1 MNGAAAVKR
10 DHGGFGSGRM
20 TALLQRWRN
29 RIGGH
34 PSEDRLLDVVSGA
47 TDTAVAISTARHLR
61 TCPRCA
67 RRAGEL
73 RRFVDTVADAAGA
86 SFDEAF
92 PPERL
97 RAQRARI
104 DHRLA
109 RVAGAVERARVLS
122 FPFRRTPERRR
133 DLRPGRWAVA
143 ATAAGLALGI
153 VAGQL
158 LDLRWEP
165 AMPNRGSSSPVV
177 PDTPAGTGAGTEAG
191 SGVNATL
198 DMTGTIVLPPAS
210 TADTPRSPLSL
221 SEFEQV
227 VAEAA
232 LLDAL
237 DVATV
242 SLPVT
247 ELASIDALTPR
258 VTDLATAVR

>member
-1 MNGAAAVKR
+1 M
-10 DHGGFGSGRM
+10 
-20 TALLQRWRN
+20 QRWRN
-29 RIGGH
+29 RAGGGH
-34 PSEDRLLDVVSGA
+34 PSEDDLLEAVFGA
-47 TDTAVAISTARHLR
+47 ADTAVAMSNARHLR
-61 TCPRCA
+61 TCSRCA
-67 RRAGEL
+67 HRAVEL
-73 RRFVDTVADAAGA
+73 RGLLDRVADGAGA

-92 PPERL
+92 PPDRL
-97 RAQRARI
+97 QAQRARI

-109 RVAGAVERARVLS
+109 RVVGTVERARVLS

-133 DLRPGRWAVA
+133 DLRPSRWAVA

-153 VAGQL
+153 AAGQL

-165 AMPNRGSSSPVV
+165 AMPNLGSSSGVV
-177 PDTPAGTGAGTEAG
+177 PEAPAGAGVGT
-191 SGVNATL
+191 GVNATL

-210 TADTPRSPLSL
+210 TAGAARTPLSL

-227 VAEAA
+227 MAEAA

-258 VTDLATAVR
+258 VTDLAAAVR

>member
-1 MNGAAAVKR
+1 
-10 DHGGFGSGRM
+10 M
-20 TALLQRWRN
+20 TALLQRWRT
-29 RIGGH
+29 RTAGGH
-34 PSEDRLLDVVSGA
+34 PTEDRLLDAVSGA

-61 TCPRCA
+61 TCPRCV

-73 RRFVDTVADAAGA
+73 RSFLDTVTDAADA

-92 PPERL
+92 PPDRL
-97 RAQRARI
+97 QVQRARI
-104 DHRLA
+104 DHRLV
-109 RVAGAVERARVLS
+109 RVVGIVERARVLS

-133 DLRPGRWAVA
+133 DLRPSRWAVA

-158 LDLRWEP
+158 VDFQWGPTTMPDLGP
-165 AMPNRGSSSPVV
+165 SSGVV
-177 PDTPAGTGAGTEAG
+177 SEASAGTGAGSEA
-191 SGVNATL
+191 NATL

-210 TADTPRSPLSL
+210 TAGAPRTPLSL

-258 VTDLATAVR
+258 VTDFAAAVR

>member
-1 MNGAAAVKR
+1 
-10 DHGGFGSGRM
+10 M
-20 TALLQRWRN
+20 TALLQRWRT
-29 RIGGH
+29 RIDRRH
-34 PSEDRLLDVVSGA
+34 PSDERLIEAASGA
-47 TDTAVAISTARHLR
+47 GETPAAMSTARHLR
-61 TCPRCA
+61 TCARCA
-67 RRAGEL
+67 RRAADL
-73 RRFVDTVADAAGA
+73 RTFLDTLADGAGA
-86 SFDEAF
+86 SFEEAF
-92 PPERL
+92 PPDRL

-109 RVAGAVERARVLS
+109 RVVGRAERARVLA
-122 FPFRRTPERRR
+122 FPFRRTPDRRR
-133 DLRPGRWAVA
+133 DPRPSRWAAA

-158 LDLRWEP
+158 LDLRWKP
-165 AMPNRGSSSPVV
+165 AMPNLGSSSGVV
-177 PDTPAGTGAGTEAG
+177 PEASAGTGA
-191 SGVNATL
+191 NATL

-210 TADTPRSPLSL
+210 TADAARTPLSL

-227 VAEAA
+227 MAEAA

-258 VTDLATAVR
+258 VTDLAAAVR

>member
-1 MNGAAAVKR
+1 
-10 DHGGFGSGRM
+10 M
-20 TALLQRWRN
+20 TALLQRWRTRN
-29 RIGGH
+29 GGGH

-61 TCPRCA
+61 TCSRCT

-73 RRFVDTVADAAGA
+73 RRFLDTVAADAGA

-92 PPERL
+92 PPGRL
-97 RAQRARI
+97 QAQRARI

-109 RVAGAVERARVLS
+109 RVVGAVERARVLS
-122 FPFRRTPERRR
+122 FPFPRAPERRR
-133 DLRPGRWAVA
+133 DPRPSRWAVA

-153 VAGQL
+153 AAGQL
-158 LDLRWEP
+158 FDLRWEP
-165 AMPNRGSSSPVV
+165 AMPNLGSSSGVV
-177 PDTPAGTGAGTEAG
+177 SEASAGA
-191 SGVNATL
+191 GVNATL

-210 TADTPRSPLSL
+210 TAGAARTPLSL

-232 LLDAL
+232 LLDPL

-258 VTDLATAVR
+258 VTDLAAATR

>member
-1 MNGAAAVKR
+1 MNGAAAIGR
-10 DHGGFGSGRM
+10 DRGGFDSRRM

-29 RIGGH
+29 RTGRGH

-61 TCPRCA
+61 TCSRCTQ
-67 RRAGEL
+67 RAGEL
-73 RRFVDTVADAAGA
+73 RRFLDTVADGAGA

-92 PPERL
+92 PPDRL

-109 RVAGAVERARVLS
+109 RVVGAVERARVLS
-122 FPFRRTPERRR
+122 FPFRRTPDRRR
-133 DLRPGRWAVA
+133 DPRPSRWAVA

-165 AMPNRGSSSPVV
+165 TMPSLGSSSGVV
-177 PDTPAGTGAGTEAG
+177 PEASAGTGA
-191 SGVNATL
+191 SATL

-210 TADTPRSPLSL
+210 TADAARTPLSL

-227 VAEAA
+227 MAETA

-258 VTDLATAVR
+258 VTDLAAAVR